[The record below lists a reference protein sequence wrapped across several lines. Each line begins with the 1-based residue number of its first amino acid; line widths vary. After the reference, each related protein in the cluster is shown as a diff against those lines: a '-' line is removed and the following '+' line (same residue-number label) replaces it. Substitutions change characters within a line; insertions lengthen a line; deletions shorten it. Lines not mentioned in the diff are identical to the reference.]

1 MADRRVAV
9 YDSFL
14 REQVVAGD
22 VVDVAGGGCL
32 HELKRWIVEAG
43 EKLASRPDFLLDKG
57 GRLSSN
63 GASETAEDHDRNDEK
78 RYRKR
83 SRRNESQYL
92 Q

>member
-57 GRLSSN
+57 
-63 GASETAEDHDRNDEK
+63 
-78 RYRKR
+78 
-83 SRRNESQYL
+83 
-92 Q
+92 